1 MNLLSAIIAIFST
14 RKARKM
20 HLCTSVHCG
29 VILLAA
35 FLVKKKKSTSSL
47 KCIEKAARMHQ

>member
-35 FLVKKKKSTSSL
+35 FSVKKKKKHL
-47 KCIEKAARMHQ
+47 LVEMY